1 MNIFDLEAKITAEFD
16 ISKSENAKHFERI
29 KNLLEE
35 VISEIE
41 KIQYS
46 SSIKD
51 VTVSFPTTAE

>member
-1 MNIFDLEAKITAEFD
+1 MNIFDLNAKITAEFD

-41 KIQYS
+41 KIQ
-46 SSIKD
+46 
-51 VTVSFPTTAE
+51 

>member
-16 ISKSENAKHFERI
+16 ISKSENTEHFDRI